1 VSVLGMHPFLDVS
14 EKVVRSRLTI
24 GRAEPRRGVH
34 HRTAEKRIK
43 RMRMLLVPLAAM
55 QA

>member
-14 EKVVRSRLTI
+14 EKVVGSRLTT
-24 GRAEPRRGVH
+24 GRVEPGRGVH
-34 HRTAEKRIK
+34 HRNAKKRIK